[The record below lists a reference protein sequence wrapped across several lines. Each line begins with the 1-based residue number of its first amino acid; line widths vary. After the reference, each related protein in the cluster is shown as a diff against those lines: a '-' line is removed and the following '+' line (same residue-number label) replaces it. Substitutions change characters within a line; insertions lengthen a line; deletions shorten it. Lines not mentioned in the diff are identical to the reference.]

1 MKSDL
6 NAARV
11 TSTEG
16 SGSIRVLFTPE
27 QIRARVIELGAT
39 IGADYGDVCPILVGV
54 LKGAFIMLSD
64 LSRAMTVPHEVD
76 FLRAASYG
84 AGTTYSGRVEIVHDL
99 RGDIRGRHILLVEG
113 VVDSG
118 LTLSHLIAELRKRGP
133 ASIKVATLLDKAPC
147 RKVDIQPD
155 YSGFVIGDEFVIGYG
170 MDVAERF
177 RNLPYVGV
185 YSGA

>member
-6 NAARV
+6 SAATV
-11 TSTEG
+11 PDTQPG
-16 SGSIRVLFTPE
+16 GSIRELFTAE
-27 QIRARVIELGAT
+27 QIQRRVTEMGAA
-39 IGADYGDVCPILVGV
+39 IGADYGDTCPILVGV

-64 LSRAMTVPHEVD
+64 LSRALTVPHEVD

-84 AGTTYSGRVEIVHDL
+84 AGTTSSGRVEIVHDL
-99 RGDIRGRHILLVEG
+99 RGEIRGRHILLVEG

-118 LTLSHLIAELRKRGP
+118 LTLSYLISQLKERGP
-133 ASIKVATLLDKAPC
+133 ASVKVATLLDKAPC
-147 RKVDIQPD
+147 RKMAIQPD
-155 YSGFVIGDEFVIGYG
+155 YTGFVIGDEFVIGYG

>member
-1 MKSDL
+1 MPDTKPD
-6 NAARV
+6 
-11 TSTEG
+11 
-16 SGSIRVLFTPE
+16 GSIRVLFTPD
-27 QIRARVIELGAT
+27 QIQERVTQMGAA
-39 IGADYGDVCPILVGV
+39 IGADYRDACPILVGV

-64 LSRAMTVPHEVD
+64 LSRALTVPHEVD

-84 AGTTYSGRVEIVHDL
+84 AGTASSGRVEIVHDL

-118 LTLSHLIAELRKRGP
+118 LTLSHLISQLKERGP
-133 ASIKVATLLDKAPC
+133 ASVKVATLLDKAPC
-147 RKVDIQPD
+147 RKVPIQPD
-155 YSGFVIGDEFVIGYG
+155 YTGFVIGDEFVIGYG